1 MAKKKKTE
9 AVIYVG
15 PAFRNSRFKTYS
27 VYKDGIP
34 DDATDTEKRLF
45 VSIGQLEEAR
55 QALNTKGSAMR
66 FFYDQLIN
74 EHKGVK

>member
-1 MAKKKKTE
+1 MAKKKKAE

-34 DDATDTEKRLF
+34 EDASDTEKRLF

-55 QALNTKGSAMR
+55 KALNTKGSALR
-66 FFYDQLIN
+66 YFYDQLVN